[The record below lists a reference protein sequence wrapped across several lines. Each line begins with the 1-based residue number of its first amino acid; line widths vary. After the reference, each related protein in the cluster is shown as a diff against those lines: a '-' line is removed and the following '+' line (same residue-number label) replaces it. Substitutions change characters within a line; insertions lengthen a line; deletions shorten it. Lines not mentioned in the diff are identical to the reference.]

1 MTPVIFVPRTVSSTA
16 HSTFYSCDPIPAASI
31 NKGNFQFACKSL
43 LGKDIG
49 TGFHTI
55 SWHLPT
61 AASVSIRPY
70 TFVAR
75 PPSSTPKYVVN
86 TALATTT
93 LVPMTDVRV
102 DATTSSTRTLASTS
116 TVRVPTGTSTCFF
129 TVTVTP
135 ASGARLR
142 RAGDASLQP
151 DLAHDNGN
159 DNNTDMVVDLK
170 ERAAVTPTIGKPD
183 FTYPPYGVTTIYVKS
198 ISTSF
203 WTYLHVSTFYE
214 TPPVVTT
221 TVSYLAYTYSTVTVT
236 STPVSPSS
244 ANP

>member
-1 MTPVIFVPRTVSSTA
+1 VSSTA

-75 PPSSTPKYVVN
+75 PPSSTPTYVIN
-86 TALATTT
+86 TALAKTT
-93 LVPMTDVRV
+93 LVPTTEVRV

-116 TVRVPTGTSTCFF
+116 TVRVATGTSTCFV
-129 TVTVTP
+129 TVTVAP
-135 ASGARLR
+135 VSGARLR
-142 RAGDASLQP
+142 RAGDANNGQP
-151 DLAHDNGN
+151 DPELLVSDSVAVHNDAHGNGN
-159 DNNTDMVVDLK
+159 HNNTGMVVDLK
-170 ERAAVTPTIGKPD
+170 ERAAATPTIGKPD
-183 FTYPPYGVTTIYVKS
+183 FTYPPYGVTTIYVKN

-203 WTYLHVSTFYE
+203 WTYMHVSTFYE
-214 TPPVVTT
+214 TPPVVTV
-221 TVSYLAYTYSTVTVT
+221 TVSYLAYTSSTVTVT
-236 STPVSPSS
+236 GTP
-244 ANP
+244 